1 MVVALLARV
10 LAQIIL
16 ALCFAAGMAASCII
30 FVLYGP
36 VPVRR
41 KVTIVPRLSP
51 PDPFAQHRAAA
62 IISLPAQPPSLQQQ
76 VAPGIAFVLPPEA
89 PRPAVFAESSRPN
102 AAVAVEPP
110 KPAKKAEPMIA
121 PLKLRRPRG
130 ESPGARVES
139 PVAHRSYGESPGARV
154 ESPVAHR
161 SHDESPGARVESPV
175 AHRSHGESPLPIAAR
190 PRSGG
195 PPPLPRTRS
204 ARGTERKPRPS
215 ELDVTAVRS
224 FGPLD
229 NNPENTLE
237 TPLVS
242 FDDDQFLE
250 DGR

>member
-41 KVTIVPRLSP
+41 RVTIVPRLSP

-89 PRPAVFAESSRPN
+89 PSPAVFAESSRPN

-121 PLKLRRPRG
+121 PLKLRRPR
-130 ESPGARVES
+130 
-139 PVAHRSYGESPGARV
+139 GESPGARV

>member
-1 MVVALLARV
+1 MVVAIHARV

-16 ALCFAAGMAASCII
+16 VLCFAAGMAASCII

-51 PDPFAQHRAAA
+51 VDPFAQHRAAA
-62 IISLPAQPPSLQQQ
+62 LISLPAQPPALQQQ
-76 VAPGIAFVLPPEA
+76 VAPGIAFVMPQGSQPV
-89 PRPAVFAESSRPN
+89 AVA
-102 AAVAVEPP
+102 AVEPP
-110 KPAKKAEPMIA
+110 RPPQKPEPMVA

-130 ESPGARVES
+130 ESPGARVHS
-139 PVAHRSYGESPGARV
+139 PPLTLRPHGA
-154 ESPVAHR
+154 S
-161 SHDESPGARVESPV
+161 
-175 AHRSHGESPLPIAAR
+175 
-190 PRSGG
+190 
-195 PPPLPRTRS
+195 PPPLPRNRS

-224 FGPLD
+224 FDQHRTFD